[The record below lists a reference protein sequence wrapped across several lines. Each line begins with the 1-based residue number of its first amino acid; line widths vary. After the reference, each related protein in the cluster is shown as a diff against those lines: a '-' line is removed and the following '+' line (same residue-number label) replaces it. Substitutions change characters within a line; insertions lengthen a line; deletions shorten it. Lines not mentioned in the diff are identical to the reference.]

1 MPPLIPIPSRTRVC
15 LALRKGHHVL
25 TASRLLQLYMKT
37 VKNEAFF
44 NFKFGTGRNKN
55 LVVNLTEFVDSKVY
69 AGSSSDSDSDSDSG
83 SSYGH

>member
-1 MPPLIPIPSRTRVC
+1 
-15 LALRKGHHVL
+15 
-25 TASRLLQLYMKT
+25 MKT